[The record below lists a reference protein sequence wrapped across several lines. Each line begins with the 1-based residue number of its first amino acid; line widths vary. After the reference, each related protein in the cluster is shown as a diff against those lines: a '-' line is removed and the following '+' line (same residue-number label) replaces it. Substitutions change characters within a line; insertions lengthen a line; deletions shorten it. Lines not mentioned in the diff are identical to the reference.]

1 MQILRSIRKIMRA
14 VDLHSRKIHSDLAVT
29 LPQLLCLHALAEQED
44 MTLMALSRT
53 VNLSNST
60 VNGIVD
66 RLEAKGLLT
75 RKRDEEDRRRVAL
88 ALSAAGRRVVESA
101 PSLLQDRLADA
112 LRRLP
117 EPEQA
122 TIARSLD
129 RVVDLMEPVTS
140 TLPPTCSHPEPSK
153 PLFKDP
159 PHDLEPPTAADHP
172 PPRRI
177 RRRGQLARLA
187 LADAPRR
194 PRPRYL

>member
-1 MQILRSIRKIMRA
+1 MIASPPVCSGPASRPPPTPEMQILRSIRKIMRA

-44 MTLMALSRT
+44 LTLLALSQA

-75 RKRDEEDRRRVAL
+75 RKRDAEDRRRVAL

-101 PSLLQDRLADA
+101 PSLLQNRLADA

-129 RVVDLMEPVTS
+129 RVVDLMEARHLDASPNL
-140 TLPPTCSHPEPSK
+140 LPPGAIEASIQGSPS
-153 PLFKDP
+153 
-159 PHDLEPPTAADHP
+159 
-172 PPRRI
+172 
-177 RRRGQLARLA
+177 
-187 LADAPRR
+187 
-194 PRPRYL
+194 

>member
-1 MQILRSIRKIMRA
+1 M
-14 VDLHSRKIHSDLAVT
+14 
-29 LPQLLCLHALAEQED
+29 LCLHTLAEQED
-44 MTLMALSRT
+44 LTLLALSRA

-75 RKRDEEDRRRVAL
+75 RKRDAEDRRRVAL
-88 ALSAAGRRVVESA
+88 ALSAAGRNVVESA

-129 RVVDLMEPVTS
+129 RVVV
-140 TLPPTCSHPEPSK
+140 
-153 PLFKDP
+153 
-159 PHDLEPPTAADHP
+159 
-172 PPRRI
+172 
-177 RRRGQLARLA
+177 
-187 LADAPRR
+187 
-194 PRPRYL
+194 

>member
-88 ALSAAGRRVVESA
+88 AAAGAGRALGIAAGRRA
-101 PSLLQDRLADA
+101 
-112 LRRLP
+112 RRMH
-117 EPEQA
+117 
-122 TIARSLD
+122 R
-129 RVVDLMEPVTS
+129 
-140 TLPPTCSHPEPSK
+140 
-153 PLFKDP
+153 
-159 PHDLEPPTAADHP
+159 
-172 PPRRI
+172 
-177 RRRGQLARLA
+177 
-187 LADAPRR
+187 
-194 PRPRYL
+194 